1 MPKIEGLLKKDALLG
16 GALKIVPMVLS
27 RRGRHHNLIEMEDYP
42 RLNVVS
48 ALHLHVVKKYAIKA
62 HESVRLADDLDGRYS
77 EEYLKLLQE
86 EYISILNYSASRVF
100 ANGGAMM
107 MAAAFDQWDG
117 IQFSDDTRMIAHG
130 IVHSHYRSLWS
141 NNPQAY
147 ATIQDVLQWCKTVN
161 ITTTAKTLRIIIDN
175 GIQEGMYFHVPTFK
189 GNEKAVAPTLRMM
202 DMYQASVCL
211 YASLLGT
218 RWLNPLEGQSVEE
231 QVSRMIE
238 VNKVGLMQDVARIT
252 RGVVR
257 EFRHEGID
265 FMSLNKPLPRFTMDD
280 VLESSC

>member
-1 MPKIEGLLKKDALLG
+1 MPKIERLLKKGALPG
-16 GALKIVPMVLS
+16 GALKIVPN
-27 RRGRHHNLIEMEDYP
+27 NLIEMEDYP
-42 RLNVVS
+42 RLNVVN

-130 IVHSHYRSLWS
+130 IIHNHYRSLWS

-147 ATIQDVLQWCKTVN
+147 ATIQGVLQWCKTVN

-175 GIQEGMYFHVPTFK
+175 GIQEGIYFHVPTLK
-189 GNEKAVAPTLRMM
+189 GNEKAVAPTLRML